1 MKHLLSS
8 TAFIVLNKE
17 LARQVGLKEAV
28 LLADL
33 ISKEEYFIANG
44 MTDGW
49 FFNTEANIYKDTTLT
64 AYQQRNAL
72 KTLRKHQIIE
82 TKRKGVPARQY
93 FKINEAN
100 LLVLISCE
108 ETKQLVVKKVNN
120 LSSSNLT
127 TINKNK
133 EIKIT
138 NNIISNREAFVLEVM
153 AFDYDKKIL
162 EGFIDYWTEPNKSK
176 TKMKFELNK
185 TWETNLRL
193 KNWSANQKKW
203 DAPTKINKNKLTK
216 NTNTMKNVLNKIN
229 GYD

>member
-17 LARQVGLKEAV
+17 LARRVGLKEAV

-33 ISKEEYFIANG
+33 ISKEEYFIAKG

-49 FFNTEANIYKDTTLT
+49 FFNTEANIEKDTTLT
-64 AYQQRNAL
+64 AYQQRKCITTL
-72 KTLRKHQIIE
+72 KKEGLIE
-82 TKRKGVPARQY
+82 VKRKGIPAKQH
-93 FKINEAN
+93 FKINE
-100 LLVLISCE
+100 E
-108 ETKQLVVKKVNN
+108 LVVKFLNN
-120 LSSSNLT
+120 LSLSKPT

-138 NNIISNREAFVLEVM
+138 NKIIYNRDAFILEVM
-153 AFDYDKKIL
+153 SFDYDEKIL

-185 TWETNLRL
+185 TWSTNLRL
-193 KNWSANQKKW
+193 KNWVANQKNWYKPQTMSKL
-203 DAPTKINKNKLTK
+203 DSQINEWQEAKKL
-216 NTNTMKNVLNKIN
+216 L
-229 GYD
+229 

>member
-8 TAFIVLNKE
+8 TAFLVLNKE

-49 FFNTEANIYKDTTLT
+49 FFNTEANIEKDTTLT
-64 AYQQRNAL
+64 PYQQRRCL
-72 KTLRKHQIIE
+72 KVLKDKGLIE
-82 TKRKGVPARQY
+82 AKRKGIPAKKY
-93 FKINEAN
+93 FKINGHQLMK
-100 LLVLISCE
+100 LLDILKS
-108 ETKQLVVKKVNN
+108 T
-120 LSSSNLT
+120 NLT

-133 EIKIT
+133 EIRIK
-138 NNIISNREAFVLEVM
+138 NNIISNRDAFVLEVLT
-153 AFDYDKKIL
+153 FDYDKNIL

-185 TWETNLRL
+185 TWSTNLRL
-193 KNWSANQKKW
+193 KNWAANQKKW
-203 DAPTKINKNKLTK
+203 GKPTMSKIDSQ
-216 NTNTMKNVLNKIN
+216 IN
-229 GYD
+229 EYLKGKEYL

>member
-17 LARQVGLKEAV
+17 LARQVGLKEAII
-28 LLADL
+28 LADL

-49 FFNTEANIYKDTTLT
+49 FFNTEANIEADTTLNS
-64 AYQQRNAL
+64 YHQRKCI
-72 KTLRKHQIIE
+72 KTLKDKGLLE
-82 TKRKGVPARQY
+82 VKRKGIPAKQY
-93 FKINEAN
+93 FKINEQQ
-100 LLVLISCE
+100 VLQI
-108 ETKQLVVKKVNN
+108 LNN
-120 LSSSNLT
+120 LSFKKPT

-138 NNIISNREAFVLEVM
+138 NNILSNREAFVLEVM

-185 TWETNLRL
+185 TWATNLRL
-193 KNWSANQKKW
+193 KNWAANQKKW

-216 NTNTMKNVLNKIN
+216 NTDTMKNVLNKLN